1 MNSTEADRVRERH
14 WICAQRL
21 RERRRELKLTQMDV
35 AARLCA
41 HGAEMT
47 NRTLSSMENGRGL
60 HLGWLPE
67 LAAVL
72 DCTVSYLLG
81 LTCDPGTWIPDG
93 VDGGESETSGP
104 PCWILGAELVDMT
117 RSRQAP

>member
-1 MNSTEADRVRERH
+1 MNSPAADRIRERH
-14 WICAQRL
+14 WTCAQRI

-41 HGAEMT
+41 YGAEMS

-60 HLGWLPE
+60 DLGWLPE
-67 LAAVL
+67 LAEVL

-81 LTCDPGTWIPDG
+81 LTEDPGTWTPDG
-93 VDGGESETSGP
+93 PMCAGMTGDGAVDNGSTDTAGDGTSSAAG
-104 PCWILGAELVDMT
+104 
-117 RSRQAP
+117 

>member
-1 MNSTEADRVRERH
+1 MNSAAADRVRERH

-41 HGAEMT
+41 HGTEMT

-60 HLGWLPE
+60 DLGWLPE
-67 LAAVL
+67 LAVVL

-81 LTCDPGTWIPDG
+81 LTDDPRAWIPDADKAG
-93 VDGGESETSGP
+93 MPDGTGWLLGSDVIALTTSRH
-104 PCWILGAELVDMT
+104 AT
-117 RSRQAP
+117 